1 MTSSRTLI
9 RLAGVPSHEAVR
21 LLAAAAA
28 STRAAVLSGFEVDA
42 ETRYRYEALVE
53 ARRSGRPLQHLE
65 GSVSFGPLELSI
77 DRRAMIPRPET
88 EYLWSLLSV
97 RVGDP
102 GLIVDVGTGSGAL
115 ALALLTSFPAAE
127 VIATDVSSDAAALAR
142 HNAART
148 GLAIEIREGDLLEAL
163 SADHA
168 GSIDLLVSNPPY
180 VAEAEWAGLASDV
193 REHDPRLAL
202 VGGEAG
208 TEIIAR
214 LVEEAIRWLRPG
226 GLLALEIGEMQ
237 GADVLEMAEEYVEA
251 RIEQDLTGRDR
262 YLFAERPIE

>member
-9 RLAGVPSHEAVR
+9 RMAEVPSHEAVR

-28 STRAAVLSGFEVDA
+28 STRAAVLTGFEVDA
-42 ETRYRYEALVE
+42 ETRCRYDALVE

-77 DRRAMIPRPET
+77 DRRALIPRPET

-97 RVGDP
+97 RVVGP
-102 GLIVDVGTGSGAL
+102 RLIVDVGTGSGAL
-115 ALALLTSFPAAE
+115 ALALQTSFPAAVVVATE
-127 VIATDVSSDAAALAR
+127 VSEDAAALAR

-148 GLAIEIREGDLLEAL
+148 GLAIEVREGDLLGAL
-163 SADHA
+163 SAAHA
-168 GSIDLLVSNPPY
+168 DSIDLMVSNPPY
-180 VAEAEWAGLASDV
+180 VAEAEWAALPSDV
-193 REHDPRLAL
+193 RDHDPRLAL
-202 VGGEAG
+202 VAGEAG

-214 LVEEAIRWLRPG
+214 LVDEAIRWLRPG
-226 GLLALEIGEMQ
+226 GLLAVEIGERQ
-237 GADVLEMAEEYVEA
+237 GAEVLGMAEEYVA
-251 RIEQDLTGRDR
+251 ACIEQDLAGRDR